1 MFCLLIFKRFNIF
14 VKNNE
19 KIMAKIPNQLR
30 RGGYHPPVKTDP
42 LPFMQQILR
51 KSYKT
56 LEKVKNRDILNRKV
70 KILER
75 LVYKS
80 GRKRSKL

>member
-1 MFCLLIFKRFNIF
+1 M
-14 VKNNE
+14 KNNE
-19 KIMAKIPNQLR
+19 KIIAKTPNQLR
-30 RGGYHPPVKTDP
+30 RGGYHPPAETDS
-42 LPFMQQILR
+42 LPFMQQILT

-70 KILER
+70 KFLER